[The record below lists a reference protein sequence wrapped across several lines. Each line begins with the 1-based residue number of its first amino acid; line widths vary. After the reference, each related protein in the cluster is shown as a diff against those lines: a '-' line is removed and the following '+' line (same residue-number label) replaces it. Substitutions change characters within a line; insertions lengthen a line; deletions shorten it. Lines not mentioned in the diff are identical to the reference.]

1 VIVEMARVQILGPK
15 ALLDEC
21 VKVLHD
27 AAVVHIES
35 VPAPSEGAF
44 ITRAPIEKD
53 KIDEKAALEKA
64 SEGIKN
70 LLALLSPPVS
80 WTRPPV
86 AGSDIA
92 RLLQEAAPVDRQV
105 RALRARR
112 EKLLEEL
119 SSLGRYEKLF
129 TGFAPLVSR
138 LGGLKNLDIMGL
150 TVEKSREDVVKLLE
164 GEVRK
169 ITSGSYRIYV
179 KDLDPSVTGIVLA
192 YPRQFDIKIKNLLTG
207 KEISEVRLPDEYE
220 EMTLFAALR
229 MMRKKKEALP
239 GVIRDV
245 EAEIEA
251 ISRLWYAT
259 LVALREAIQ
268 DAADEIGMLDYARQ
282 TRFAFVIEGWAPTES
297 LAALR
302 RRLADSF
309 GDKVTVREMV
319 VEGREARRVPVQIRN
334 PWFIRPFEVFLGAL
348 PSPVYGSVD
357 PTMYVAL
364 FFPAFYGLI
373 VGDIGYGA
381 VLLTLALVLRRRF
394 RDKPVFRDIFTVLAI
409 SSTSAIIFGF
419 LFGELF
425 GDLGERL
432 HLLHPIILHR
442 TESIKALAVIAIG
455 IGIGHVLLGVVIGVV
470 NNMARGRLKEAG
482 ARTAYFISIV
492 SLLALIGAM
501 LKFLPASF
509 MTPVAL
515 TLLGSFAVLTVLEGV
530 LGPLELL
537 KAMGNILSYLRIM
550 AVGTASVVM
559 ALVANRIGELS
570 ENIAIGII
578 AASMIHALNLAISLL
593 SPSIQSMRLQ
603 YVEFFSKFYE
613 GGGRKYQPFRKR

>member
-1 VIVEMARVQILGPK
+1 MSRVQILGPK
-15 ALLDEC
+15 AQLDGC

-35 VPAPSEGAF
+35 VPAPSEGEF
-44 ITRAPIEKD
+44 LTSLPIEKD
-53 KIDEKAALEKA
+53 KLEKKAALEKDA
-64 SEGIKN
+64 EGIKN

-86 AGSDIA
+86 SGADIA
-92 RLLQEAAPVDRQV
+92 RLLEEAAPVDRQV
-105 RALRARR
+105 RTLRARR

-119 SSLGRYEKLF
+119 SVLGRYEKLF
-129 TGFAPLVSR
+129 TGFAPMVSR

-164 GEVRK
+164 GEVK
-169 ITSGSYRIYV
+169 KLTSGSYRIYV
-179 KDLDPSVTGIVLA
+179 KELDSTTLGIVLA
-192 YPRQFDIKIKNLLTG
+192 YPRQYDIKIRNLLTG
-207 KEISEVRLPDEYE
+207 REISEVRLPDEYE
-220 EMTLFAALR
+220 EMTLLAALR
-229 MMRKKKEALP
+229 SMRKKKDALP
-239 GVIRDV
+239 GAIRDV
-245 EAEIEA
+245 ESEIGA

-259 LVALREAIQ
+259 LVALREALQ

-282 TRFAFVIEGWAPTES
+282 THFVFVIEGWAPTES

-302 RRLADSF
+302 QRLASHF
-309 GDKVTVREMV
+309 GDMVTVREMV

-357 PTMYVAL
+357 PTIYVAL

-373 VGDIGYGA
+373 VGDVGYGA
-381 VLLTLALVLRRRF
+381 VLLTLALVLRHRF
-394 RDKPVFRDIFTVLAI
+394 RDKPVFRDIFTVLAV
-409 SSTSAIIFGF
+409 SSTSAIIFGV

-432 HLLHPIILHR
+432 GLLRPIILHR
-442 TESIKALAVIAIG
+442 TESIKSLAVIAIG
-455 IGIGHVLLGVVIGVV
+455 IGIGHVLLGVAIGVV
-470 NNMARGRLKEAG
+470 NNMMRGKLKEAG
-482 ARTAYFISIV
+482 ARTAYFVSIA
-492 SLLALIGAM
+492 SLLILIGVM
-501 LKFLPASF
+501 LKFLPASLT
-509 MTPVAL
+509 TPMAL
-515 TLLGSFAVLTVLEGV
+515 TLLVSFVVLTVLEGV

>member
-1 VIVEMARVQILGPK
+1 MSRVQILGPK
-15 ALLDEC
+15 ARLDGG

-35 VPAPSEGAF
+35 VPAPSEGEF
-44 ITRAPIEKD
+44 LTSLPIEKD
-53 KIDEKAALEKA
+53 KLEKKAALEKDA
-64 SEGIKN
+64 EGIKN

-86 AGSDIA
+86 SGADIA
-92 RLLQEAAPVDRQV
+92 RLLEEAAPVDRQV
-105 RALRARR
+105 RTLRARR

-119 SSLGRYEKLF
+119 SVLGRYEKLF
-129 TGFAPLVSR
+129 TGFAPMVSR

-164 GEVRK
+164 GEVK
-169 ITSGSYRIYV
+169 KLTSGSYRIYV
-179 KDLDPSVTGIVLA
+179 KELDSTTLGIVLA
-192 YPRQFDIKIKNLLTG
+192 YPRQYDIKIRNLLTG
-207 KEISEVRLPDEYE
+207 REISEVRLPDEYE
-220 EMTLFAALR
+220 EMTLLAALR
-229 MMRKKKEALP
+229 SMRKKKDALP
-239 GVIRDV
+239 GAIRDV
-245 EAEIEA
+245 ESEIGA

-259 LVALREAIQ
+259 LVALREALQ

-282 TRFAFVIEGWAPTES
+282 THFVFVIEGWAPTES

-302 RRLADSF
+302 QRLASHF
-309 GDKVTVREMV
+309 GDMVTVREMV

-357 PTMYVAL
+357 PTIYVAL

-373 VGDIGYGA
+373 VGDVGYGA
-381 VLLTLALVLRRRF
+381 VLFTLALVLRHRF
-394 RDKPVFRDIFTVLAI
+394 RDKPVFRDIFTVLAV
-409 SSTSAIIFGF
+409 SSTSAIIFGV

-432 HLLHPIILHR
+432 GLLRPIILHR
-442 TESIKALAVIAIG
+442 TESIKSLAVIAIG
-455 IGIGHVLLGVVIGVV
+455 IGIGHVLLGVAIGVV
-470 NNMARGRLKEAG
+470 NNMMRGKLKEAG
-482 ARTAYFISIV
+482 ARTAYFVSIA
-492 SLLALIGAM
+492 SLLILIGVM
-501 LKFLPASF
+501 LKFLPASLT
-509 MTPVAL
+509 TPMAL
-515 TLLGSFAVLTVLEGV
+515 TLLVSFVVLTVLEGV

>member
-1 VIVEMARVQILGPK
+1 MSRVQILGPK
-15 ALLDEC
+15 AQLDGC

-35 VPAPSEGAF
+35 VPAPSEGEF
-44 ITRAPIEKD
+44 LTSLPIEKD
-53 KIDEKAALEKA
+53 KLEKKAALEKDA
-64 SEGIKN
+64 EGIKN

-86 AGSDIA
+86 SGADIA
-92 RLLQEAAPVDRQV
+92 RLLEEAAPVDRQV
-105 RALRARR
+105 RTLRARR

-119 SSLGRYEKLF
+119 SVLGRYEKLF
-129 TGFAPLVSR
+129 TGFAPMVSR

-164 GEVRK
+164 GEVK
-169 ITSGSYRIYV
+169 KLTSGSYRIYV
-179 KDLDPSVTGIVLA
+179 KELDSTTLGIVLA
-192 YPRQFDIKIKNLLTG
+192 YPRQYDIKIRNLLTG
-207 KEISEVRLPDEYE
+207 REISEVRLPDEYE
-220 EMTLFAALR
+220 EMTLLAALR
-229 MMRKKKEALP
+229 SMRKKKDALP
-239 GVIRDV
+239 GAIRDV
-245 EAEIEA
+245 ESEIGA

-259 LVALREAIQ
+259 LVALREALQ

-282 TRFAFVIEGWAPTES
+282 THFVFVIEGWAPTES

-302 RRLADSF
+302 QRLASHF
-309 GDKVTVREMV
+309 GDMVTVREMV

-357 PTMYVAL
+357 PTIYVAL

-373 VGDIGYGA
+373 VGDVGYGA
-381 VLLTLALVLRRRF
+381 VLLTLALVLRHRF
-394 RDKPVFRDIFTVLAI
+394 RDKPVFRDIFTVLAV

-432 HLLHPIILHR
+432 GLLRPIILHR
-442 TESIKALAVIAIG
+442 TESIKSLAVIAIG
-455 IGIGHVLLGVVIGVV
+455 IGIGHVLLGVAIGVV
-470 NNMARGRLKEAG
+470 NNMMRGKLKEAG
-482 ARTAYFISIV
+482 ARTAYFVSIA
-492 SLLALIGAM
+492 SLLILIGVM
-501 LKFLPASF
+501 LKFLPASLT
-509 MTPVAL
+509 TPMAL
-515 TLLGSFAVLTVLEGV
+515 TLLVSFVVLTVLEGV

>member
-1 VIVEMARVQILGPK
+1 MARVQILGPK
-15 ALLDEC
+15 AQLDEC

-44 ITRAPIEKD
+44 LTSLPIEKD

-80 WTRPPV
+80 WARPPV
-86 AGSDIA
+86 SGADIA
-92 RLLQEAAPVDRQV
+92 RLLEEAAPVDKQV
-105 RALRARR
+105 RTLRARR
-112 EKLLEEL
+112 EKLIEEL
-119 SSLGRYEKLF
+119 SALGRYEKLF
-129 TGFAPLVSR
+129 TGFAPMVSR

-164 GEVRK
+164 GEVK
-169 ITSGSYRIYV
+169 KLTSGSYRIYV
-179 KDLDPSVTGIVLA
+179 KDLDSTTSGIVLA
-192 YPRQFDIKIKNLLTG
+192 YPRQFDIKIRNLLTG

-229 MMRKKKEALP
+229 SMRKKKDGMPEL
-239 GVIRDV
+239 IRDV

-251 ISRLWYAT
+251 ISRLWYGT
-259 LVALREAIQ
+259 LVAMREALQ
-268 DAADEIGMLDYARQ
+268 DAVDEIGVLDYARQ
-282 TRFAFVIEGWAPTES
+282 THFAFVIEGWAPAES
-297 LAALR
+297 LAPLR
-302 RRLADSF
+302 RRLSDHF
-309 GDKVTVREMV
+309 GDKVTVREMEV
-319 VEGREARRVPVQIRN
+319 AGREARRVPVQIRN
-334 PWFIRPFEVFLGAL
+334 PWFIKPFEVFLGAL

-357 PTMYVAL
+357 PTIYVAL

-373 VGDIGYGA
+373 VGDVGYGC

-394 RDKPVFRDIFTVLAI
+394 REKQVFRDIFTVLAI
-409 SSTSAIIFGF
+409 SSASAIIFGF

-432 HLLHPIILHR
+432 GLLHPIILHR
-442 TESIKALAVIAIG
+442 TESIKSLAVIAIG
-455 IGIGHVLLGVVIGVV
+455 IGIGHVLLGVAIGVV
-470 NNMARGRLKEAG
+470 NNLTRGKLKEAG
-482 ARTAYFISIV
+482 ARTAYFISIA
-492 SLLALIGAM
+492 SLLLLIGVM

-515 TLLGSFAVLTVLEGV
+515 VLLGSFVVLTVLEGV

-613 GGGRKYQPFRKR
+613 GGGRKYHPFRKR